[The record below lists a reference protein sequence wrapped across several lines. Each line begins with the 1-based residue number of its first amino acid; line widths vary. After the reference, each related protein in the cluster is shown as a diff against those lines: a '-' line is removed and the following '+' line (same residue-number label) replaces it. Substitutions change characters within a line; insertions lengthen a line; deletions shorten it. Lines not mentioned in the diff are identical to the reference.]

1 LVLQRRPPGRR
12 FCFATKHSRHADN
25 AVNHLE
31 NLSPPIRD
39 HIMRRTLLIAALPLT
54 LAALSAAPINIAH
67 AQMVTSREGIALE
80 NQILALRQQVQQL
93 QTSQSNGNDNGN
105 SALGAS
111 QPLSSGTGSAAGANA
126 LLPNLLQQVQ
136 TLQDQVQNL
145 RGRVDTLEHEVATQH
160 DELKQQIGDLKF
172 QLGQGGATAPGATP
186 PGTTPAPQPAPQPA
200 AQPAQG
206 AGAPQTL
213 GQMPVNQAGRAAAR
227 APVAA
232 SIVAARHALAGHD
245 YVTAEA
251 DAKAII
257 AKQGRGA
264 DRGAAEY
271 TLGQALTG
279 QRHYQEA
286 ALAYDD
292 AYNGARSGPY
302 ASQSLLG
309 LAGSLTAIHQYSAAC
324 DTLDSLTSQF
334 SSPSPSLAGQVR
346 SLRQR
351 AHCH

>member
-1 LVLQRRPPGRR
+1 
-12 FCFATKHSRHADN
+12 
-25 AVNHLE
+25 
-31 NLSPPIRD
+31 
-39 HIMRRTLLIAALPLT
+39 MRRTLLIAALPLT
-54 LAALSAAPINIAH
+54 LAALSAAPINSAH

-105 SALGAS
+105 SALGAA
-111 QPLSSGTGSAAGANA
+111 QPLSSGTGSAAGASA

-186 PGTTPAPQPAPQPA
+186 PGTAPAPQLSN
-200 AQPAQG
+200 G

-213 GQMPVNQAGRAAAR
+213 GQMPVNQAGRAATR
-227 APVAA
+227 APVTA
-232 SIVAARHALAGHD
+232 SIVAARHALAAHD

-264 DRGAAEY
+264 DRGAAAY

-279 QRHYQEA
+279 QHHYQEA

-302 ASQSLLG
+302 APQSLLG

>member
-1 LVLQRRPPGRR
+1 
-12 FCFATKHSRHADN
+12 
-25 AVNHLE
+25 
-31 NLSPPIRD
+31 
-39 HIMRRTLLIAALPLT
+39 MRRTLLIAALPLT
-54 LAALSAAPINIAH
+54 LAAISAAPIKVAH
-67 AQMVTSREGIALE
+67 AQMVSSREGIALE

-93 QTSQSNGNDNGN
+93 QTSQNNGN
-105 SALGAS
+105 SALGSS
-111 QPLSSGTGSAAGANA
+111 QPASPETGNAAGANA

-160 DELKQQIGDLKF
+160 DEIKQQIGNLKF
-172 QLGQGGATAPGATP
+172 QLGQGGATAGRGGTP
-186 PGTTPAPQPAPQPA
+186 PGNAPNQAPNQPERS
-200 AQPAQG
+200 G
-206 AGAPQTL
+206 GPQTL
-213 GQMPVNQAGRAAAR
+213 GQMPVNPIDR
-227 APVAA
+227 PVASAHVVA
-232 SIVAARHALAGHD
+232 SIVAARHAMAARD

-264 DRGAAEY
+264 DHGAAEY

-279 QRHYQEA
+279 QRHYQQA

-292 AYNGARSGPY
+292 SYNGARSGPY

-309 LAGSLTAIHQYSAAC
+309 LAGSLTAIHQDSAAC

-334 SSPSPSLAGQVR
+334 SSPSPSLAGKVR
-346 SLRQR
+346 SLRLR

>member
-1 LVLQRRPPGRR
+1 
-12 FCFATKHSRHADN
+12 
-25 AVNHLE
+25 
-31 NLSPPIRD
+31 
-39 HIMRRTLLIAALPLT
+39 MRRTLLIAALPLT

-105 SALGAS
+105 SALGAA
-111 QPLSSGTGSAAGANA
+111 QPLSSGTGSAAGASA

-186 PGTTPAPQPAPQPA
+186 PGTAPAPQSAHES
-200 AQPAQG
+200 AQG

-213 GQMPVNQAGRAAAR
+213 GQMPVNQAGRAATR
-227 APVAA
+227 APVTA
-232 SIVAARHALAGHD
+232 SIVAARHALAAHD

-264 DRGAAEY
+264 DRGAAAY

-279 QRHYQEA
+279 QHHYQEA

-302 ASQSLLG
+302 APQSLLG

>member
-1 LVLQRRPPGRR
+1 
-12 FCFATKHSRHADN
+12 
-25 AVNHLE
+25 
-31 NLSPPIRD
+31 
-39 HIMRRTLLIAALPLT
+39 MRRTLLIAALPLT
-54 LAALSAAPINIAH
+54 LAALSAAPINSAH

-105 SALGAS
+105 SALGAA

-160 DELKQQIGDLKF
+160 DEIKQQIGDLKF

-186 PGTTPAPQPAPQPA
+186 PGTAPAPQLSN
-200 AQPAQG
+200 G

-213 GQMPVNQAGRAAAR
+213 GQMPVNQAGRAATR
-227 APVAA
+227 APVTA
-232 SIVAARHALAGHD
+232 SIVAARHALAAHD

-264 DRGAAEY
+264 DRGAAAY

-279 QRHYQEA
+279 QHHYQEA

-302 ASQSLLG
+302 APQSLLG

>member
-1 LVLQRRPPGRR
+1 
-12 FCFATKHSRHADN
+12 
-25 AVNHLE
+25 
-31 NLSPPIRD
+31 
-39 HIMRRTLLIAALPLT
+39 MRRTLLIAALPLT
-54 LAALSAAPINIAH
+54 LAALSAAPINSAH

-105 SALGAS
+105 SALGDS
-111 QPLSSGTGSAAGANA
+111 QPLASGTGNAAGANA

-160 DELKQQIGDLKF
+160 DEIKQQIGDLKF
-172 QLGQGGATAPGATP
+172 QLGQGGATAPAATP
-186 PGTTPAPQPAPQPA
+186 PGTAPAPQLSN
-200 AQPAQG
+200 G

-213 GQMPVNQAGRAAAR
+213 GQMPVNQAGRAATR
-227 APVAA
+227 APVTA
-232 SIVAARHALAGHD
+232 SIVAARHALAAHD

-264 DRGAAEY
+264 DRGAAAY

-279 QRHYQEA
+279 QHHYQEA

-302 ASQSLLG
+302 APQSLLG

>member
-1 LVLQRRPPGRR
+1 
-12 FCFATKHSRHADN
+12 
-25 AVNHLE
+25 
-31 NLSPPIRD
+31 
-39 HIMRRTLLIAALPLT
+39 MRRTLLIAALPLT
-54 LAALSAAPINIAH
+54 LAALSAAPINSAH

-105 SALGAS
+105 SALGAA

-186 PGTTPAPQPAPQPA
+186 PGTAPAPQLSN
-200 AQPAQG
+200 G

-213 GQMPVNQAGRAAAR
+213 GQMPVNQAGRAATR
-227 APVAA
+227 APVTA
-232 SIVAARHALAGHD
+232 SIVAARHALAAHD

-264 DRGAAEY
+264 DRGAAAY

-279 QRHYQEA
+279 QHHYQEA

-302 ASQSLLG
+302 APQSLLG

>member
-1 LVLQRRPPGRR
+1 
-12 FCFATKHSRHADN
+12 
-25 AVNHLE
+25 
-31 NLSPPIRD
+31 
-39 HIMRRTLLIAALPLT
+39 MRRTLLIAALPLI
-54 LAALSAAPINIAH
+54 LAAISAAPIKVAH
-67 AQMVTSREGIALE
+67 AQMVSSREGIALE

-93 QTSQSNGNDNGN
+93 QTSQNDGN
-105 SALGAS
+105 SALGSS
-111 QPLSSGTGSAAGANA
+111 QPAPSDTGSAAGANA

-172 QLGQGGATAPGATP
+172 QLGQAGAAAT
-186 PGTTPAPQPAPQPA
+186 PGTTPPGAMQPGNATPQVPKPTPRS
-200 AQPAQG
+200 G
-206 AGAPQTL
+206 GPQTL
-213 GQMPVNQAGRAAAR
+213 GQMPVNPVDHPAASAH
-227 APVAA
+227 VVA
-232 SIVAARHALAGHD
+232 SIVAARHAMAARD
-245 YVTAEA
+245 YLTAEA

-264 DRGAAEY
+264 DHGAAEY

-279 QRHYQEA
+279 QHHYQQA

-292 AYNGARSGPY
+292 SYNGARSGPY

-309 LAGSLTAIHQYSAAC
+309 LAGSLTAIHQFSAAC
-324 DTLDSLTSQF
+324 DTLDSLSSQF
-334 SSPSPSLAGQVR
+334 SSPSPRIAGQVR
-346 SLRQR
+346 SLRLR

>member
-1 LVLQRRPPGRR
+1 
-12 FCFATKHSRHADN
+12 
-25 AVNHLE
+25 
-31 NLSPPIRD
+31 
-39 HIMRRTLLIAALPLT
+39 MRRTLLIAALPLT
-54 LAALSAAPINIAH
+54 LAALSAAPINSAH

-105 SALGAS
+105 SALGAA
-111 QPLSSGTGSAAGANA
+111 QPLSSGTGSAAGASA

-160 DELKQQIGDLKF
+160 DEIKQQIGDLKF
-172 QLGQGGATAPGATP
+172 QLGQGGATAPAATP
-186 PGTTPAPQPAPQPA
+186 PGTAPAPQLSN
-200 AQPAQG
+200 G

-213 GQMPVNQAGRAAAR
+213 GQMPVNQAGRAATR
-227 APVAA
+227 APVTA
-232 SIVAARHALAGHD
+232 SIVAARHALAAHD

-264 DRGAAEY
+264 DRGAAAY

-279 QRHYQEA
+279 QHHYQEA

-302 ASQSLLG
+302 APQSLLG

>member
-1 LVLQRRPPGRR
+1 
-12 FCFATKHSRHADN
+12 
-25 AVNHLE
+25 
-31 NLSPPIRD
+31 
-39 HIMRRTLLIAALPLT
+39 MRRTLLIAALPLT
-54 LAALSAAPINIAH
+54 LAALSAAPINSAH

-105 SALGAS
+105 SALGAA

-160 DELKQQIGDLKF
+160 DEIKQQIGDLKF
-172 QLGQGGATAPGATP
+172 QLGQGGATAPAATP
-186 PGTTPAPQPAPQPA
+186 PGTAPAPQLSN
-200 AQPAQG
+200 G

-213 GQMPVNQAGRAAAR
+213 GQMPVNQAGRAATR
-227 APVAA
+227 APVTA
-232 SIVAARHALAGHD
+232 SIVAARHALAAHD

-264 DRGAAEY
+264 DRGAAAY

-279 QRHYQEA
+279 QHHYQEA

-302 ASQSLLG
+302 APQSLLG

>member
-1 LVLQRRPPGRR
+1 
-12 FCFATKHSRHADN
+12 
-25 AVNHLE
+25 
-31 NLSPPIRD
+31 
-39 HIMRRTLLIAALPLT
+39 MRRTFFIAALPLT
-54 LAALSAAPINIAH
+54 LAALSVAPIKVAN
-67 AQMVTSREGIALE
+67 AQMVTSREGIALQ
-80 NQILALRQQVQQL
+80 NQIYALRQQVQQL

-111 QPLSSGTGSAAGANA
+111 QPLSSGAGSAAGANA

-160 DELKQQIGDLKF
+160 DEIKQQIGDLKF
-172 QLGQGGATAPGATP
+172 QLGQGNAAAPGTTPGATAP
-186 PGTTPAPQPAPQPA
+186 APQPPR
-200 AQPAQG
+200 G

-213 GQMPVNQAGRAAAR
+213 GQLPVNQPGRATAR
-227 APVAA
+227 APVTA
-232 SIVAARHALAGHD
+232 SIVAARHALAAHD
-245 YVTAEA
+245 YATAEA

-279 QRHYQEA
+279 QHHYQDA

-292 AYNGARSGPY
+292 AYNGARSGPD
-302 ASQSLLG
+302 APQSLLG

-346 SLRQR
+346 NLRQR